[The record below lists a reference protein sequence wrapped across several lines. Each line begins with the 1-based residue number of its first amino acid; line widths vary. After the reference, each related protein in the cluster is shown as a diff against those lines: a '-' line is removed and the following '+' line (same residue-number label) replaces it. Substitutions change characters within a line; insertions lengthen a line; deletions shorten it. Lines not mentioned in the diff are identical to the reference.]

1 MTNIVVLIKQVPDY
15 EDRKLA
21 DDHTLDRAGS
31 DAVLDEINEKA
42 VEVALQLKEKHTD
55 AGYNVVVLTAGPS
68 GAETAIR
75 KALSMG
81 ADEAYHLSDEGLH
94 GSDIV
99 QTGYALASAL
109 GQIED
114 VELVIAGNESSD
126 GVGGAVPA
134 ILSYYL
140 GVPQLTH
147 MRKIDVADGKITGE
161 RETDDGIFELEASLP
176 AVVSISE
183 KIVEDARFPSF
194 KGIMAAKK
202 KTVTPLTL
210 EAIGVED
217 GIVGGAVS
225 ESKVQSAAPK
235 PPKTAGEKI
244 TDEGEG
250 GQKIAEYLVGQKL
263 L

>member
-1 MTNIVVLIKQVPDY
+1 MGNIVVLIKQVPDY

-42 VEVALQLKEKHTD
+42 VEVALQLKEKHAD

-81 ADEAYHLSDEGLH
+81 ADEAYHLSDEKLH

-99 QTGYALASAL
+99 QTSYALASAL

-114 VELVIAGNESSD
+114 VQLVVAGNESSD
-126 GVGGAVPA
+126 GVGGSLPS

-147 MRKIDVADGKITGE
+147 MRSIEIADGKITGE
-161 RETDDGIFELEASLP
+161 RETDDGVFELEATLP
-176 AVVSISE
+176 AVVSVSE

-210 EAIGVED
+210 DAIGVED
-217 GIVGGAVS
+217 GIVGGDVS
-225 ESKVQSAAPK
+225 ESKVQNVAPK

-250 GQKIAEYLVGQKL
+250 GQKIAEYLVAQKL
-263 L
+263 V

>member
-1 MTNIVVLIKQVPDY
+1 MGNIVVLIKQVPDY

-42 VEVALQLKEKHTD
+42 VEVALQLKEKHAD
-55 AGYNVVVLTAGPS
+55 AGYNVVVLTAGPT

-81 ADEAYHLSDEGLH
+81 ADEAYHLADDKLH

-99 QTGYALASAL
+99 QTSYALASAL

-114 VELVIAGNESSD
+114 VQLVVAGNESSD
-126 GVGGAVPA
+126 GVGGSLPS

-147 MRKIDVADGKITGE
+147 MRSIEIADGKITGE
-161 RETDDGIFELEASLP
+161 RETDDGVFELEATLP
-176 AVVSISE
+176 AVVSVSE

-210 EAIGVED
+210 EGIGVED